1 MNHYIFF
8 HLSFQ
13 VKHKMDFHME
23 LIIIHYEETYY
34 LNQNQLFLYFF
45 YYLIIDFLVLNLY
58 EQFLIYINIL
68 NHLLFVDK
76 IYMLHFHL
84 NVSLILY
91 NQIIL
96 FLKYIPL
103 LNILNLKIELLNI
116 NELYYCDEELLKF
129 LFHVLNEF
137 YLNVLIFS
145 FYLIFL
151 LLLFLL
157 LIYELLM

>member
-8 HLSFQ
+8 HLSFR
-13 VKHKMDFHME
+13 VKRMMDFHME
-23 LIIIHYEETYY
+23 LIIIHYEGTYY

-45 YYLIIDFLVLNLY
+45 YYLIINFLVLNLY
-58 EQFLIYINIL
+58 EKFLIYINIL
-68 NHLLFVDK
+68 SHLLFVDK
-76 IYMLHFHL
+76 IYMPHFHL

-96 FLKYIPL
+96 FQKYIPL

-116 NELYYCDEELLKF
+116 NELYYYDEGLLKF

-137 YLNVLIFS
+137 YQNVLIFF
-145 FYLIFL
+145 FYLIF
-151 LLLFLL
+151 
-157 LIYELLM
+157 